1 MRNSENSYSAE
12 AALQDTVG
20 APNRIYKGIYS
31 YHSSSNNHAFK
42 KFSLKKLINF
52 RVNFFEIIKIV

>member
-1 MRNSENSYSAE
+1 MRNSENSYNVE
-12 AALQDTVG
+12 AALQDTVR

-42 KFSLKKLINF
+42 KFYLKN
-52 RVNFFEIIKIV
+52 